1 MRFCHAASIHHSDF
15 TLNVCDSQ
23 GNNVSLCSVE
33 QITLA
38 VRQNYMYINA
48 YTVITV
54 SSLGDLRLA
63 AIALAKNSYLYYP
76 LFPLTHILLVQ

>member
-15 TLNVCDSQ
+15 TLNVCGSQ

-38 VRQNYMYINA
+38 VRQNYINA

-63 AIALAKNSYLYYP
+63 AIALAKNSYLYCP